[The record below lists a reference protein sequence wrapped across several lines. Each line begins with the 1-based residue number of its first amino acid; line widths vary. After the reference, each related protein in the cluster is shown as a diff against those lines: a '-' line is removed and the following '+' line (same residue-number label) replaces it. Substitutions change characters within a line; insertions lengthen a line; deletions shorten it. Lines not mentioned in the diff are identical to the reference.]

1 MRAILIAPD
10 LADKGLLV
18 QDLETKGDLQDIYNR
33 LDCSLIDVI
42 RLNETEVMY
51 VDDEGLMN
59 KNYFFQLGDYPH
71 PIAGRGLILG
81 STPQGENTGTWFGAD
96 LIEQT
101 IRVLTV
107 QEAYEMAKKCD
118 QAVQKQ
124 IEERGGDQSFHITIS
139 SADIMESAWYSDQIT
154 TE

>member
-1 MRAILIAPD
+1 MRSILIAPD

-18 QDLETKGDLQDIYNR
+18 QVLECTGELQDIYKK
-33 LDCSLIDVI
+33 LDCHLIDSI
-42 RLNETEVMY
+42 RLNDTETMY

-59 KNYFFQLGDYPH
+59 KDYFFQIGGYPH

-81 STPQGENTGTWFGAD
+81 LTPQGENTGTWLRSD
-96 LIEQT
+96 LIEGA
-101 IRVLTV
+101 IKVLTV

-118 QAVQKQ
+118 QAVQNEIAAQ
-124 IEERGGDQSFHITIS
+124 GDDGAFHITIS
-139 SADIMESAWYSDQIT
+139 SSEIMESAWYSDQIT